1 MRNTVSR
8 SFAVGIVAA
17 VLLYGVGSLEVP
29 IMVATIMPGIYFGFA
44 YLQGSWVEVLQE
56 TVTCGVLISIY
67 LYCLHHVHEWM
78 YLAPLSVGV
87 HGLVD
92 LLHHFHLYP
101 SETHVHRCAPEYPLM
116 CASVDLA
123 ICVTMSALLYL
134 RGA

>member
-67 LYCLHHVHEWM
+67 LYCLCLLRRPAMPSAASWERGPHQGLQETTE
-78 YLAPLSVGV
+78 AASKTKQKNKVGLLQPWNGR
-87 HGLVD
+87 GLFDWGWRITV
-92 LLHHFHLYP
+92 P
-101 SETHVHRCAPEYPLM
+101 V
-116 CASVDLA
+116 
-123 ICVTMSALLYL
+123 
-134 RGA
+134 